1 MRVSNE
7 HSDEGNG
14 IRPLPGDGEAKPDQG
29 IFRLSRVDWILA
41 EAQVEA
47 EFSIQR
53 DRLLHRLHDRDYP
66 YPQVIDQLAALVAEE
81 FG

>member
-7 HSDEGNG
+7 HSDEENG
-14 IRPLPGDGEAKPDQG
+14 IRPLPGSGEAKPDQS
-29 IFRLSRVDWILA
+29 IFRLSRADWALA

-47 EFSIQR
+47 EFPIQR
-53 DRLLHRLHDRDYP
+53 DRLLHRLHDWEYP
-66 YPQVIDQLAALVAEE
+66 YPQVIDQLAALLTEE